1 MEDFMKKKLLM
12 VMVMFA
18 VFALLFT
25 ACPDGDKGGGGEPP
39 EWPDFAN
46 AFKLERTQFMK
57 EGEGFIT
64 EWGFKHEG
72 VENEDFGAPHNS
84 KTFLTSKFL
93 IIATKGGGTVGGSP
107 NDPKTEFNQNGFE
120 PIKFKVDAANGN
132 WEQDYVENTF
142 RLKPTD
148 VPNWIVAFPH
158 IEEEI
163 IYFVYKLDNFI
174 TSFSNINKTNS
185 RIVFKIAWGPD
196 EKSLGFYQ
204 AYITSADLT
213 QGSGGVLIHN
223 QGNNAGDTTL
233 ADGVSLG
240 WITRDTGLTPAQ

>member
-1 MEDFMKKKLLM
+1 MKKKLLM
-12 VMVMFA
+12 VMVMFT

-25 ACPDGDKGGGGEPP
+25 ACPDGGKSGGGEPP
-39 EWPDFAN
+39 EWPDFSN
-46 AFKLERTQFMK
+46 AFKLEKTQFYK
-57 EGEGFIT
+57 DGEGDIT

-93 IIATKGGGTVGGSP
+93 IIATKGGGKVGGP
-107 NDPKTEFNQNGFE
+107 AGNQKTEFNPNGFE

-132 WEQDYVENTF
+132 WEQGYVENTF

-148 VPNWIVAFPH
+148 EPNWIVAFPH
-158 IEEEI
+158 TEDEI

-174 TSFSNINKTNS
+174 PSFNNINKTNS

-213 QGSGGVLIHN
+213 QGNGVEIRNH
-223 QGNNAGDTTL
+223 AGDTTL

-240 WITRDTGLTPAQ
+240 WITRNTGLTPAN